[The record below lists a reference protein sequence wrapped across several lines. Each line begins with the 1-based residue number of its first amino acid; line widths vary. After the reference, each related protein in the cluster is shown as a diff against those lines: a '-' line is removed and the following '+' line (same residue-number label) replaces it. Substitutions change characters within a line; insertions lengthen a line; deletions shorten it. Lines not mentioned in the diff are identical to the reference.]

1 MFGGDAMDWEAAYE
15 QCPSFGVGKG
25 PYNWETTQVLEAL
38 ERDLT
43 ALRQRLTDE
52 TGELLEQ
59 YLKSGANYLHSC
71 CRYYYYRGMLHGI
84 KEALEIWS
92 AEYGS
97 AEESSEDN

>member
-1 MFGGDAMDWEAAYE
+1 MDWEAAYE
-15 QCPSFGVGKG
+15 QCPPFGVGKG
-25 PYNWETTQVLEAL
+25 PYNWETTQVLVAL

-43 ALRQRLTDE
+43 ALRRRLTDE

-59 YLKSGANYLHSC
+59 YLKSEANYLHSC